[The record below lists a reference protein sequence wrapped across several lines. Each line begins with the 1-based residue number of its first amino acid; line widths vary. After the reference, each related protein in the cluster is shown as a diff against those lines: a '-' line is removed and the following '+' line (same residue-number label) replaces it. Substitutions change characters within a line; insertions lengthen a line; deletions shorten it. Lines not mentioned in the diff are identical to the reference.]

1 MTLKNMLLTTMASA
15 AALALPLGA
24 ASAQT
29 QAETGVTGEVQ
40 STVDTAADPAA
51 DPAATPPT
59 EGGAEANATAG
70 ETKVVA
76 VTEADV
82 KAGDA
87 IHDTSGANV
96 GTIKSVGANGAVIST
111 GKSRIQVPLAS
122 LGKNDKGLVI
132 AMSKAELDAAAAAT
146 PPK

>member
-1 MTLKNMLLTTMASA
+1 MTPKKMLFTTMASA
-15 AALALPLGA
+15 AALVLPLGL

-29 QAETGVTGEVQ
+29 QTEAGVTDEVQ

-51 DPAATPPT
+51 TPPT
-59 EGGAEANATAG
+59 EPGAEAPATPG
-70 ETKVVA
+70 ESKVVA

-87 IHDTSGANV
+87 VHDTTGGSV
-96 GTIKSVGANGAVIST
+96 GTIESVAANGAVIST

-132 AMSKAELDAAAAAT
+132 AMSKAELDAAAAAS

>member
-1 MTLKNMLLTTMASA
+1 MTLKRMLVTTMTSA

-24 ASAQT
+24 ASAQE
-29 QAETGVTGEVQ
+29 ADTGLSSQVQ
-40 STVDTAADPAA
+40 STVDTATDAA
-51 DPAATPPT
+51 DS
-59 EGGAEANATAG
+59 ATAQTG
-70 ETKVVA
+70 TQTSASAGDAKVVA

-87 IHDTSGANV
+87 VHDTSGAGV
-96 GTIKSVGANGAVIST
+96 GTVEAVSASGAVIAT
-111 GKSRIQVPLAS
+111 GKSRIQVPLTS

>member
-15 AALALPLGA
+15 AALALPVGA

-29 QAETGVTGEVQ
+29 DTGAGLSAEVQ
-40 STVDTAADPAA
+40 STVDAAADPAA
-51 DPAATPPT
+51 SPPT
-59 EGGAEANATAG
+59 EAGAQANAQATAG
-70 ETKVVA
+70 ESKVVA

-87 IHDTSGANV
+87 VHDTSGASV
-96 GTIKSVGANGAVIST
+96 GTIESVGASGAVIST

-132 AMSKAELDAAAAAT
+132 AMSKAELDAAAEASK
-146 PPK
+146 PK

>member
-1 MTLKNMLLTTMASA
+1 MTLKNILLTTMASA

-24 ASAQT
+24 ATAQT
-29 QAETGVTGEVQ
+29 DTGAGLSADVQ
-40 STVDTAADPAA
+40 STVDAAADPAKS
-51 DPAATPPT
+51 PPT
-59 EGGAEANATAG
+59 EAGAEAKAPAA

-87 IHDTSGANV
+87 VHDTSGASV
-96 GTIKSVGANGAVIST
+96 GTIESVGASGAVIST
-111 GKSRIQVPLAS
+111 GKSRIQVPLTS

-132 AMSKAELDAAAAAT
+132 AMSKAELDAAAAAS